1 VSPEHKTIVKS
12 TWSQV
17 VPIADRAST
26 LFYDRLFTLDLSLR
40 PMFEDVDMKEQRKKL
55 MQALASVVNGLDH
68 LDSLI
73 PVLENLGR
81 SHRRYLV
88 TDQHY
93 ETVGAALLWTLE
105 QGLASTWTLAV
116 ESAWMAAYQA
126 VAGIMRR
133 AANDAAS
140 AA

>member
-1 VSPEHKTIVKS
+1 MSPEHKTIVKS

-40 PMFEDVDMKEQRKKL
+40 PMFEDGDMKEQRKKL

-81 SHRRYLV
+81 SHRRYGV